1 MHPLLRLPYAL
12 AAALA
17 DGAARLPLSGDGK
30 VVRSLRARREALD
43 HLESWGHTKRDP
55 TRPLLWMHAP
65 SVGEGLQARPVLEL
79 LRVRHPEWQLLYT
92 HFSPSAEKFAAQLPV
107 DARGY
112 LPFDR
117 ASTAVRLLDAL
128 RPTALVFAKL
138 DVWPTLVEA
147 AAARGVRLGI
157 ISATMT
163 EGSGRRGALA
173 QALTRDAFHAL
184 DAVGAIDAADAD
196 RLTAVG
202 VRAERVTITG
212 DTRYD
217 QVHARAVVR
226 DLHSALLATLT
237 SPRPTLV
244 AGSTWPADERV
255 LLSAW
260 RALRVAVP
268 DARLIIAPH
277 EPTEAHCAPIEAW
290 AKGAGLTISRLGA
303 ARATHDVVL
312 VDRVGVLGDL
322 YGLADAAFVGGG
334 FHAAGLHSVLEP
346 AAFGVPVLFG
356 PRHHTSRDARLLWE
370 SNGGQPVHDA
380 PELVRTLRIL
390 FTESDTRTRAGDAA
404 KATVISGLG
413 AAERS
418 AALVERLMSESQ
430 GATREGTGRGRSS
443 AR

>member
-1 MHPLLRLPYAL
+1 MHSLLRLPYAL

-17 DGAARLPLSGDGK
+17 DSATQLPLSGDGK
-30 VVRSLRARREALD
+30 IVRSLRARRAALEE
-43 HLESWGHTKRDP
+43 LETWGLTHRDP
-55 TRPLLWMHAP
+55 SRPLLWMHAP

-79 LRVRHPEWQLLYT
+79 LRARHPEWQLLYT
-92 HFSPSAEKFAAQLPV
+92 HFSPSAEKFASQLQV
-107 DARGY
+107 DAHGY
-112 LPFDR
+112 LPFDS
-117 ASTAVRLLDAL
+117 AGNAARLLDAL

-138 DVWPTLVEA
+138 DMWPILAEA
-147 AAARGVRLGI
+147 AAARGVQLGI
-157 ISATMT
+157 ISATMS

-173 QALTRDAFHAL
+173 QALTRDAFRAL
-184 DAVGAIDAADAD
+184 HAVGAIDAADAD
-196 RLTAVG
+196 RLAAVG
-202 VRAERVTITG
+202 VRADRITITG

-217 QVHARAVVR
+217 QVHARAAVR
-226 DLHSALLATLT
+226 GVHAALLATLT

-268 DARLIIAPH
+268 DARLLIAPH

-290 AKGAGLTISRLGA
+290 AHEAGLSISRLGA

-312 VDRVGVLGDL
+312 VDRIGVLGDL

-356 PRHHTSRDARLLWE
+356 PRHHASRDARLLYE
-370 SNGGQPVHDA
+370 SNGGQPVQDT
-380 PELVRTLRIL
+380 PELVRALRIL
-390 FTESDTRTRAGDAA
+390 FTEPDTRARAGDAA
-404 KATVISGLG
+404 KGTVIGGLG

-418 AALVERLMSESQ
+418 GELIELLMKD
-430 GATREGTGRGRSS
+430 GG
-443 AR
+443 

>member
-1 MHPLLRLPYAL
+1 
-12 AAALA
+12 
-17 DGAARLPLSGDGK
+17 
-30 VVRSLRARREALD
+30 
-43 HLESWGHTKRDP
+43 
-55 TRPLLWMHAP
+55 
-65 SVGEGLQARPVLEL
+65 
-79 LRVRHPEWQLLYT
+79 
-92 HFSPSAEKFAAQLPV
+92 
-107 DARGY
+107 
-112 LPFDR
+112 
-117 ASTAVRLLDAL
+117 
-128 RPTALVFAKL
+128 
-138 DVWPTLVEA
+138 
-147 AAARGVRLGI
+147 
-157 ISATMT
+157 MT

-173 QALTRDAFHAL
+173 QALTRDAFRAL

-217 QVHARAVVR
+217 QVHARAAVR
-226 DLHSALLATLT
+226 DLHAALLATLT

-244 AGSTWPADERV
+244 AGSTWPTDERV

-290 AKGAGLTISRLGA
+290 AQGAGLSISRLGA

-380 PELVRTLRIL
+380 PELVRALRIL
-390 FTESDTRTRAGDAA
+390 FTESDTRARAGDSAR
-404 KATVISGLG
+404 ATVIGGLG

-418 AALVERLMSESQ
+418 AALVEQLMEEERGAKSE
-430 GATREGTGRGRSS
+430 GKERGKRSE
-443 AR
+443 R